1 MSARASLDATIGR
14 VDNASMAT
22 TVAITTFTP
31 TVKPADD
38 RRQYR
43 LTAIDAL
50 RGLVIVI
57 MALDH
62 VRDHTMLGSVQ
73 DPTADPTIGPLLFA
87 TRWIT
92 HFCAPTF
99 VLLAGTSVGLMLS
112 RKSRGALVGFLI
124 KRGVWLILFDLVVIS
139 TAFSFAPGGLAQFGG
154 RTFVQ
159 FGVLSAIG
167 SGLIVLAGAQFL
179 GTRGCLV
186 LGCAIIAGHNLLDAV
201 WPVGGWYDQ
210 GKPLWVVLH
219 TQEAYD
225 IGPIRI
231 VFIYPALAWIG
242 VVLLG
247 FGSASIFQKPA
258 AQRNALLLRLGIGLT
273 CAFILLRALGIYGDP
288 RPWNSAS
295 IGSAH
300 KVMSFLATTKYPPSL
315 QYLLMT
321 LGPAAILCAFADR
334 ITGRVKDVFVMFGR
348 VPMAF
353 YAVHFFLIHLISV
366 FLGVFQGFGAQQM
379 FTLYR
384 FFPSGFGVSLAGV
397 YLIWAIVIALMFPWC
412 KWVASLKTRRSDWW
426 LSYV

>member
-1 MSARASLDATIGR
+1 MSSTAASI
-14 VDNASMAT
+14 
-22 TVAITTFTP
+22 TFTP
-31 TVKPADD
+31 TAELCGD

-43 LTAIDAL
+43 LTSIDAL

-62 VRDHTMLGSVQ
+62 VRDFTMLASVQ
-73 DPTADPTIGPLLFA
+73 DPTTGPATEPLLFA

-92 HFCAPTF
+92 HFCAPVF
-99 VLLAGTSVGLMLS
+99 VFLAGTSVGLMLS
-112 RKSRGALVGFLI
+112 RKTPGALAGFLI
-124 KRGVWLILFDLVVIS
+124 KRGLWLILFEMAVIS
-139 TAFSFAPGGLAQFGG
+139 TAFSFAPGGIAQLGG
-154 RTFVQ
+154 RTFVDI
-159 FGVLSAIG
+159 GVLSAIG

-186 LGCAIIAGHNLLDAV
+186 LGCTIIAGHNLLDVA
-201 WPVGGWYDQ
+201 WPVGGWSDQ

-225 IGPIRI
+225 VGPFRV
-231 VFIYPALAWIG
+231 VFFYPVLAWIG

-247 FGSASIFQKPA
+247 FGSAGIFQKPA

-273 CAFILLRALGIYGDP
+273 CAFFLLRALGIYGDP
-288 RPWNSAS
+288 HPWNSAAD
-295 IGSAH
+295 GSAQ

-334 ITGRVKDVFVMFGR
+334 ITGRVKDSLVMFGR

-353 YAVHFFLIHLISV
+353 YTVHFFLIHFISV
-366 FLGVFQGFGAQQM
+366 LLAVFQGFEARQM
-379 FTLYR
+379 FTHYR
-384 FFPSGFGVSLAGV
+384 FFPTGFGVSLAGV
-397 YLIWAIVIALMFPWC
+397 YMIWAIVIALMFPLC
-412 KWVASLKTRRSDWW
+412 RRVALLKARRNDWW